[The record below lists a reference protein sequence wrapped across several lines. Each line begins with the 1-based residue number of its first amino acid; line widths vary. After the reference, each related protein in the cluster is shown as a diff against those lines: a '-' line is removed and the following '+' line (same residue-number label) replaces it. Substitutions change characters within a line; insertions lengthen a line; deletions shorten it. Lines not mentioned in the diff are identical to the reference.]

1 MKNGF
6 LAWQVLVLFTAFPV
20 CVCHASTLMFDP
32 GKATFTIKYKEE
44 ASSFRI
50 NAVFLLPG
58 ETLNLKIKEEVVD
71 SFSLVLKE
79 GLSEKTSPHSWVYT
93 APDSCGLYAI
103 VIYRAMPEDS
113 MLFNVFVMVPAA
125 KILDGYLA
133 GYHIGTYPA
142 AQIKGLE
149 FYRTPRG
156 FIKADPKTMLA
167 MVSPHFQLGQF
178 ICKQPSGPTSY
189 LVLKE
194 RLILKLEVILGQ
206 VNARGYPCPTFHI
219 MSGFR
224 TPFYN
229 HQIGNVTFSAHQFG
243 GAADIFIDANP
254 EDGEMDDLNK
264 DGKVDE
270 KDSEILFDLVNRMT
284 LSELFLPYLGGL
296 GKYIRNKSHGPFV
309 HVDVRGIRALW

>member
-1 MKNGF
+1 MVVF
-6 LAWQVLVLFTAFPV
+6 LVFSVA
-20 CVCHASTLMFDP
+20 VCHSSVFKFDP
-32 GKATFTIKYKEE
+32 GKATFTVKYKEE
-44 ASSFRI
+44 NSAFRI

-58 ETLNLKIKEEVVD
+58 ESITLQIKDQVKD
-71 SFSLVLKE
+71 SFSLVLNE
-79 GLSEKTSPHSWVYT
+79 GLSEKTGPRSWAYT
-93 APDSCGLYAI
+93 APDSIGLYAV

-125 KILDGYLA
+125 KVLDGYLS
-133 GYHIGTYPA
+133 GYHIGTYPSA
-142 AQIKGLE
+142 PIKDLE
-149 FYRTPRG
+149 FYHTPLG

-219 MSGFR
+219 LSGFR

-229 HQIGNVTFSAHQFG
+229 HHIGNVSFSAHQFG

-264 DGKVDE
+264 DGKVDD
-270 KDSEILFDLVNRMT
+270 KDSEILFDWVNRMT

-309 HVDVRGIRALW
+309 HVDVRGVRALW